1 MKKNNLELKLQ
12 SLLKNNLIIMLFLA
26 GLLCSCKDEPTTIF
40 TFKKEMMGAYL
51 ENRPDEFSEFKKLLD
66 TTEVLGLVNTY
77 GKYTLFAPTNEA
89 MFKYYELKGKHSLRD
104 FQADTL
110 KKIAYDHLI
119 KDYAIKTEN
128 FIDGLLP
135 YSTMSDRFVSVSSR
149 LNNNAFFFYINNN
162 SAILKKDIEVSN
174 GIIHEIDHVIDP
186 TLLNIVQAIASNPR
200 FSILAKALKETHLVD
215 SLKLTRDYLYNPKD
229 YNYIQLNWQGGGS
242 KDEIPLS
249 RKYGYTALLE
259 SDETLKKY
267 GINSY
272 EDLKAYAEQ
281 HVYTG
286 NNDEISTDVTDRRN
300 PLNMFMAY
308 HLIERKITATKFI
321 DAYDCDHML
330 KQFDMYEYIETMCPN
345 TLIEIKKERS
355 SGETNLINKS
365 RETGDAIRIIAKD
378 SDAINGVYHEIDK
391 MLIYDNKAVAEMSTK
406 RIRMDGASFFSEIT
420 NNNMRYYDK
429 KNPRSWVFPPNY
441 IKRLTCTKDTR
452 FCYLNACDGYLDYQG
467 DEIFLAGMYE
477 FSMITPP
484 VPAGTYEVRF
494 GYQPTA
500 WRGAAQLYWDGV
512 PCGIPLDLR
521 ISASDPLIGYIEPGT
536 DSEDLVGLENDKMM
550 RNRGYMK
557 GPNTYKAPVGYGQK
571 IARQSNAVL
580 RRVLGTYKFDKAQN
594 HVFKVKAVRS
604 GQFMMDF
611 LEFVPVEMLETEGI
625 D

>member
-1 MKKNNLELKLQ
+1 MKIYNLKLKLQ
-12 SLLKNNLIIMLFLA
+12 NVLKCNLIVMMFLA
-26 GLLCSCKDEPTTIF
+26 GLLYSCKDEPTTIF

-66 TTEVLGLVNTY
+66 TTEVLGLVDTY

-89 MFKYYELKGKHSLRD
+89 MFKYYQLKGKHSLKD

-119 KDYAIKTEN
+119 KDYAIKSEN

-135 YSTMSDRFVSVSSR
+135 YSTMSERFVSVSSR
-149 LNNNAFFFYINNN
+149 SNNNVFLYYINNN
-162 SAILKKDIEVSN
+162 SAIIKKDIEVSN
-174 GIIHEIDHVIDP
+174 GIIQEIDHVIDP
-186 TLLNIVQAIASNPR
+186 SLLNIVQAIESNPR
-200 FSILAKALKETHLVD
+200 FSIFAKALQETHLVD
-215 SLKLTRDYLYNPKD
+215 SLKLMRDYTYNPKLYD
-229 YNYIQLNWQGGGS
+229 YLPKGHQWGGS
-242 KDEIPLS
+242 IDEVPIS
-249 RKYGYTALLE
+249 RKYGFTALLE

-272 EDLKAYAEQ
+272 EDLKAFAEQ

-286 NNDEISTDVTDRRN
+286 NNDGTSSDVTDRTN
-300 PLNMFMAY
+300 PLNMFISY
-308 HLIERKITATKFI
+308 HLINKKITATKFI
-321 DAYDCDHML
+321 DAYDEDHML

-378 SDAINGVYHEIDK
+378 SDAVNGVYHEIDK
-391 MLIYDNKAVAEMSTK
+391 MLIYDDKEVAEMSTK
-406 RIRMDGASFFSEIT
+406 RIRMDGASFFPELT
-420 NNNMRYYDK
+420 NNNMRYFDK
-429 KNPRSWVFPPNY
+429 KNPRSWVFPQNY
-441 IKRLTCTKDTR
+441 IKRLTCTKATN
-452 FCYLNACDGYLDYQG
+452 FCYLNACDSYLDYEG

-494 GYQPTA
+494 CYQPTA
-500 WRGAAQLYWDGV
+500 FRGAAQLYWDGV

-521 ISASDPLIGYIEPGT
+521 LSANDPLIGFVDPGT
-536 DSEDLVGLENDKMM
+536 DSDDPNGLENDKMM

-557 GPNTYKAPVGYGQK
+557 GACTYQFPPNSQT
-571 IARQSNAVL
+571 ARHSQNVL

-604 GQFMMDF
+604 GQFMMDY